1 MLAALAFLFTAIE
14 TRGRTIEEL
23 DAALTGLGPARNRK
37 DSGAVASEEKE
48 RHMIET
54 SNLSLDQTAMQ
65 GAAMTPEER
74 KKMWRCI
81 SDITEEEFDAMQA
94 ERKARQTRVPQPG
107 VIAPDF
113 ELDVVISTRK
123 PTGQKVRLS
132 ALRGRPV
139 GLVFG
144 SYT

>member
-1 MLAALAFLFTAIE
+1 
-14 TRGRTIEEL
+14 
-23 DAALTGLGPARNRK
+23 
-37 DSGAVASEEKE
+37 
-48 RHMIET
+48 MIET